1 MFKEELSKIMEDTEY
16 SFEECTVNKTS
27 NSYIGLRFRKEN
39 CNIMPVLNPEDF
51 KGAKDMFDEVI
62 NRFCQLTGLM
72 AEPKPKKEN
81 LVVCALGLN
90 ETLPE
95 DAVFKKLMDIT
106 LYIRCNFPE
115 LSDGGVASA
124 VITRSLLN
132 FLNISAN
139 EAFDIA
145 EKNLANDMKIQ
156 LMSELFDIC
165 DNFSIVS
172 NSSRLHGAGIIGC
185 KKSLC
190 EFYDEYG
197 SFVIIPSSIHELLF
211 IPCEPD
217 TNSFNAFRNMVA
229 DVNGDPEAIDSKDV
243 LSNSVYFYDGKTI
256 RIV

>member
-1 MFKEELSKIMEDTEY
+1 MFKEELSKIMEGTEY

-27 NSYIGLRFRKEN
+27 GSYIGLQFRKEN

-51 KGAKDMFDEVI
+51 KSAKDMFHEVI
-62 NRFCQLTGLM
+62 CRFYQLTGLE
-72 AEPKPKKEN
+72 AKLKKEN

-95 DAVFKKLMDIT
+95 GAVFKKLMDIT

-124 VITRSLLN
+124 VVTDSLLN
-132 FLNISAN
+132 ILNISVN

-145 EKNLANDMKIQ
+145 EKNLANDVKIQ
-156 LMSELFDIC
+156 LMSELFDVC
-165 DNFSIVS
+165 DNFFIVS
-172 NSSRLHGAGIIGC
+172 NSSQLRGAGIIGC

-211 IPCEPD
+211 IPCEL
-217 TNSFNAFRNMVA
+217 NSNRFNAFRGMVA
-229 DVNGDPEAIDSKDV
+229 DVNSDPETIEPKDV

-256 RIV
+256 RMV

>member
-1 MFKEELSKIMEDTEY
+1 MFNEELRKIMEGTGY
-16 SFEECTVNKTS
+16 YFEECTVNKPS
-27 NSYIGLRFRKEN
+27 GSY
-39 CNIMPVLNPEDF
+39 
-51 KGAKDMFDEVI
+51 
-62 NRFCQLTGLM
+62 LTGLM

-90 ETLPE
+90 ETLPK
-95 DAVFKKLMDIT
+95 DAVFKKLQDIT

-124 VITRSLLN
+124 VITGSLLN
-132 FLNISAN
+132 FLNISSVD

-145 EKNLANDMKIQ
+145 EKNLANDVKI
-156 LMSELFDIC
+156 LPMSELFGFGVCNDSSMFIA
-165 DNFSIVS
+165 S

-185 KKSLC
+185 KKLLC
-190 EFYDEYG
+190 EFYNEYG

-217 TNSFNAFRNMVA
+217 TNSFNAFRSMVA
-229 DVNGDPEAIDSKDV
+229 DVNGDPEAIAPKEM
-243 LSNSVYFYDGKTI
+243 LSNSVYFYDGETI